1 MRNSVTLYKA
11 AFQPVVTGILICIL
25 MYTYMHVCM
34 YLCSICSP
42 PLNAKLWCILFM
54 LSTRQLAYF
63 VCLLVCLCWA
73 AVAVATDIALSANCR
88 SVELLHVLCSKLLC
102 EALHL
107 AGPGLGGE
115 TACEKITIYCLSTNG
130 QVLCWLLLI

>member
-34 YLCSICSP
+34 HLCSICSP

-73 AVAVATDIALSANCR
+73 AVAVATDVALSANCR
-88 SVELLHVLCSKLLC
+88 SVELLHVLKLLC

-115 TACEKITIYCLSTNG
+115 TACEKVTIYCLSTNG